1 MIFDTHAHYDSG
13 AFNADRYEV
22 LSQLPGEHVGAV
34 VNPGCDLPSSRVAVE
49 LAKTFP
55 HVWAAVGIHPS
66 DCAGTTE
73 AEYEALRELAKHE
86 KVVAIGEIGLDY
98 YWDTNPPR
106 EFQQEVF
113 RRQIE
118 LALEL
123 ESEYNSQKPCRG
135 AVMDACFTRIVAA
148 LSRLYGLP
156 VKRREISAVTNA
168 AEYLDEHYM
177 EEFPLKKAMELSN
190 YSRRHFC
197 RLFTEVYDISPQDYL
212 LDVRMRHAADYL
224 RNSGVSIADAAAMCG
239 FSDSGYFSRVFKK
252 HYGVLPSRYRLGK
265 DE

>member
-1 MIFDTHAHYDSG
+1 MFEMRFNYFVKGESG
-13 AFNADRYEV
+13 RLFAQCGIHESYMFPHIHQDFFELVLVTGGTAENIAGDNRFFIQKGDVLIMPPGSSHSYESARGLHIINIMFLPEV
-22 LSQLPGEHVGAV
+22 LEA
-34 VNPGCDLPSSRVAVE
+34 RAE
-49 LAKTFP
+49 AFR
-55 HVWAAVGIHPS
+55 
-66 DCAGTTE
+66 E
-73 AEYEALRELAKHE
+73 AEGFVSLFESGKTSYMRLSPADFACLS
-86 KVVAIGEIGLDY
+86 
-98 YWDTNPPR
+98 
-106 EFQQEVF
+106 
-113 RRQIE
+113 E

-224 RNSGVSIADAAAMCG
+224 RNSGVSIADAAARCG
-239 FSDSGYFSRVFKK
+239 FSDSG
-252 HYGVLPSRYRLGK
+252 
-265 DE
+265 